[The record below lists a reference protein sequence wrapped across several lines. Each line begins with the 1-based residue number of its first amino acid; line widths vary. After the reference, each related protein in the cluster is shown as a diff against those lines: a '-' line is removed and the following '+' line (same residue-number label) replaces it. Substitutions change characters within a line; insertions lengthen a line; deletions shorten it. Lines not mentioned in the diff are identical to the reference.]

1 MWDSCF
7 KYWWKTVWVN
17 KITKWQRSSV
27 TLRPTHVTNV
37 TPLWITLLFNRAS
50 HRGAVGLSISIT
62 KNIFCSSFLC
72 SNISLSN
79 FCCMWHVTGARQQN
93 LERWNAH
100 HNVICIPEKP
110 GSLVLVVNL
119 CDGTDMTVNRTSL
132 RKFVLV
138 CDPLLLLLF
147 FVFLFYFQSSQLVL
161 TVILI

>member
-27 TLRPTHVTNV
+27 TLRPTHVTNI

-119 CDGTDMTVNRTSL
+119 CDGTDMTGTSTVHHYASL
-132 RKFVLV
+132 YWFVIR
-138 CDPLLLLLF
+138 CCCCC
-147 FVFLFYFQSSQLVL
+147 FLFSFFIFSLHNL
-161 TVILI
+161 FWL